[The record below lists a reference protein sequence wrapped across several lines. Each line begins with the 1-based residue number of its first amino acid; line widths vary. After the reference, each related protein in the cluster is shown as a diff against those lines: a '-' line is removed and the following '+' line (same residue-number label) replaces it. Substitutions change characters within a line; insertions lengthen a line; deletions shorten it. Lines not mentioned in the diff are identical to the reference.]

1 MQRNIDDQCREIED
15 EFESNAMPWV
25 KTCTTFWSWLASVAK
40 QLLYK
45 IGKSSLSIWNGVSI
59 ISALRFTGTTSHLQM
74 SFPPSWIGINFH
86 RSSHPGIFLVKKTFP
101 FLVNLSE
108 LYTLIEEEITLG
120 TMCHQTCL
128 YQMSIHKLEQSFS
141 SHLKQ
146 KRMFATW
153 SCWPSVELVLR
164 LQQLCPRSPGGGILQ
179 QKEQTR
185 IGFFKD
191 LRCLRFHLLPDWKK

>member
-1 MQRNIDDQCREIED
+1 
-15 EFESNAMPWV
+15 
-25 KTCTTFWSWLASVAK
+25 
-40 QLLYK
+40 
-45 IGKSSLSIWNGVSI
+45 
-59 ISALRFTGTTSHLQM
+59 M

-164 LQQLCPRSPGGGILQ
+164 LQQLCPRSPGEGILQ

-185 IGFFKD
+185 MGLD
-191 LRCLRFHLLPDWKK
+191 LRCWRFHLPDWKIVWLWAHRHVEPPNVWSGACSSGARENQVFCSSASSFKQTMTILVNAAFLCYKILSTKKSS

>member
-1 MQRNIDDQCREIED
+1 
-15 EFESNAMPWV
+15 MP
-25 KTCTTFWSWLASVAK
+25 K
-40 QLLYK
+40 QALYK
-45 IGKSSLSIWNGVSI
+45 IGKSSLSIWIGVS
-59 ISALRFTGTTSHLQM
+59 SQLFLHCASQALGSHLQM
-74 SFPPSWIGINFH
+74 SFPPSCIGINFH

-146 KRMFATW
+146 KRMCATW
-153 SCWPSVELVLR
+153 SCWPSVELVLP
-164 LQQLCPRSPGGGILQ
+164 LQQLCPRSPGEADSTTKG
-179 QKEQTR
+179 TN
-185 IGFFKD
+185 KD
-191 LRCLRFHLLPDWKK
+191 GSPGKQLYMQLDVVCSTCQIEE